1 MQNLN
6 RIIMRGLALALA
18 LVPLLALALVL
29 ALVLRGTFDPQERQA
44 RALDLARQAQA
55 AEALDRA
62 GLAALVAAGWL
73 VLPLA
78 LAGAAGALGL
88 YITYQRWGRPA
99 VVEAQLR
106 VAALRAVHQPGQAP
120 HTLTYSPSPR
130 ISGGAAPLQLEAP
143 RDQAE
148 TPDGAGGVPT
158 FEQLLARG
166 ELGRGRPLLL
176 GLGDDGA
183 RLYGSWLDL
192 YSTAVAGLSGSGKT
206 TSQRFIAAQS
216 ALHGAGF
223 VVADPQAGAGDDSLA
238 ATLDPLRGCYLCGA
252 ASTERA
258 ILDAVRYVA
267 ALGQARIA
275 GRDSSRRPV
284 VLWVDEATALL
295 GHSAIGPELARLLEQ
310 IAQQYRKVGV
320 YASVSGQLWTAERAG
335 GTALRDSLASLLVHR
350 LRANQARLLLP
361 RGLARSAEALL
372 VGRALLWRAGAAATV
387 EIAIPNTTAADVRQ
401 VAQQLAGAPAPAVE
415 LVDHST
421 LGAERER
428 PGSAPEA
435 APPGASAAT
444 PGAAALPPNV
454 ARALELYAG
463 GVGLAEAVR
472 QAWGLER
479 SAGREYSAARDQV
492 ENALRERLRV

>member
-1 MQNLN
+1 MQNVN
-6 RIIMRGLALALA
+6 RMIMRGLALALA
-18 LVPLLALALVL
+18 LVPPLALVL
-29 ALVLRGTFDPQERQA
+29 VLRSTFDPQERQA
-44 RALDLARQAQA
+44 RALELARQAQT
-55 AEALDRA
+55 AEALERV
-62 GLAALVAAGWL
+62 GVAALVAAGWL
-73 VLPLA
+73 VLPLG
-78 LAGAAGALGL
+78 LTCAAGGLGL
-88 YITYQRWGRPA
+88 YIANQRWGRPA

-120 HTLTYSPSPR
+120 RTLTYSPAPR
-130 ISGGAAPLQLEAP
+130 ITAGAAPLQLEAP

-148 TPDGAGGVPT
+148 APTGAGDVPT

-176 GLGDDGA
+176 GLGGDGA

-192 YSTAVAGLSGSGKT
+192 YSTAVAGISGSGKT

-223 VVADPQAGAGDDSLA
+223 VVADPQASAGADSLA
-238 ATLDPLRGCYLCGA
+238 ATLDPLRACYLCEA

-267 ALGQARIA
+267 ALGHGRIA

-295 GHSAIGPELARLLEQ
+295 GHSAIGPELARLLEE

-320 YASVSGQLWTAERAG
+320 YASISGQLWTAERAG
-335 GTALRDSLASLLVHR
+335 GTALRDSLASLLIHR

-361 RGLARSAEALL
+361 RGQARNAEALL

-401 VAQQLAGAPAPAVE
+401 VAQQLAGTQAPVAEPVNETAC
-415 LVDHST
+415 
-421 LGAERER
+421 GAERER
-428 PGSAPEA
+428 PGSAPEVQ
-435 APPGASAAT
+435 PPGASMAST
-444 PGAAALPPNV
+444 SAAALPPNV
-454 ARALELYAG
+454 ARALELYTSGA
-463 GVGLAEAVR
+463 GLAEAVR
-472 QAWGLER
+472 QAWGLDQQLRPVLFDER
-479 SAGREYSAARDQV
+479 P
-492 ENALRERLRV
+492 